1 LSTASYLIGID
12 LGGTAIK
19 AALFDRDLRSIDDV
33 EAHTPAREGPD
44 AVIGAMAGAVTSLLK
59 AAKVSKDDVSGLGLG
74 SPGPLDL
81 DTGCTLDLPNFPG
94 FANVPIRDRLAE
106 AVGLPVVIENDANA
120 AALGE
125 FVCGSGEA
133 VSMIV
138 LLTLGTGVGSG
149 IVQDGRVF
157 HGAHGIAPE
166 LGHMIVAP
174 EGAPCECG
182 QRGCLE
188 QYASATALVRHAR
201 RLIDREDPDSRLRR
215 GLEERGELTAKSIG
229 EAYRGGDP
237 LAREAWDRLAN
248 YLAIGCTNIARICDP
263 DLIVLGGGL
272 AGAGDKL
279 IDPVRERFFDIHWTL
294 TDRKTDIVA
303 ATLGNR
309 AGIIGAAS
317 LARERFL

>member
-1 LSTASYLIGID
+1 MSTASYLIGID

-19 AALFDRDLRSIDDV
+19 SALFDTGLNIV
-33 EAHTPAREGPD
+33 EEHEVDTPTQEGPD
-44 AVIGAMAGAVTSLLK
+44 AVIDAIAGSADTLLDSAGCSKEAV
-59 AAKVSKDDVSGLGLG
+59 AGLGLG
-74 SPGPLDL
+74 SPGPLDVE
-81 DTGCTLDLPNFPG
+81 GGKTLKLPNFSC
-94 FANVPIRDRLAE
+94 FENVPIRDRLAE

-166 LGHMIVAP
+166 LGHMIVEP
-174 EGAPCECG
+174 RGEPCECG

-201 RLIDREDPDSRLRR
+201 RLIDLEDPDSRLRR

-237 LAREAWDRLAN
+237 LAREAWGRLAN

-272 AGAGDKL
+272 TKAGDDL
-279 IDPVRERFFDIHWTL
+279 IDPVRERFFDIHWKL

-317 LARERFL
+317 LARDRFV